1 MGLDHHARAFLALAV
16 ALRYEASPPAATL
29 APARV
34 LMGAAEMRRAELL
47 GAALRLAYTLS
58 GGTLALLNAAAL
70 SVADGTLRLTL
81 REHSGLFAGEGAQRR
96 LELLAGMLNLKAEIR
111 LG

>member
-1 MGLDHHARAFLALAV
+1 
-16 ALRYEASPPAATL
+16 
-29 APARV
+29 
-34 LMGAAEMRRAELL
+34 MGAAEMRRAELL

-58 GGTLALLNAAAL
+58 GGTLALLDAAAL
-70 SVADGTLRLTL
+70 SVADGTLHLTL